1 VAKKRVVSSDN
12 ESVDEVTL
20 SPRTSTTTEQRDTIA
35 SAGVTNQLF
44 SQIGVSESVTHKE
57 SSRPRSVFVM
67 MPSGVHEEYK
77 EGAEESDFIYRHII
91 KNAVHMAGAK
101 LKQEFRITR
110 ETDNRISGS
119 ITSSIVR
126 NTISSDISIVD
137 ITGMNPNVFFE
148 LGMRYAL
155 RRSITILLRN
165 QESRIPFDVN
175 VYRSI
180 SYKTLQFE
188 QAAQELAEAIVHAS
202 AIETAQSDSLVYD
215 VFPHLEVK
223 IPGVYDSGDTPE
235 RGTSGLMPWKE
246 FHDRINSVVEALR
259 DVVTNGL
266 YVPDVVL
273 GISNGGLIVADLMG
287 RSLFHKPLLSLWADR
302 PAGLQMFNNR
312 YNSSTL
318 RTINEET
325 STALREHKGIE
336 ILLIDDIVS
345 TSQTISLA
353 KEFLERNL
361 PENTTIRF
369 LPMFNRNQKNRD
381 VIRGLLLYDDPRIP
395 VTEEQASRL
404 MSTTR
409 LILPYNKHI
418 RE

>member
-1 VAKKRVVSSDN
+1 MAKKRVRNATN
-12 ESVDEVTL
+12 ESGGEATL
-20 SPRTSTTTEQRDTIA
+20 SPRTSGTPEQNDSGATAVGITR
-35 SAGVTNQLF
+35 LF
-44 SQIGVSESVTHKE
+44 SELGASESVTHKE
-57 SSRPRSVFVM
+57 SGRPRTVFVM
-67 MPSGVHEEYK
+67 MPSGVHDEYK
-77 EGAEESDFIYRHII
+77 EGAEESNFIYRHII
-91 KNAVHMAGAK
+91 KNAVHMAGEK
-101 LKQEFRITR
+101 LNQEFRITR

-180 SYKTLQFE
+180 SYKTLRFE
-188 QAAQELAEAIVHAS
+188 QAAQELAEAIIHAS
-202 AIETAQSDSLVYD
+202 ATETAQSDSLVYD
-215 VFPHLEVK
+215 VFPHLEVN

-246 FHDRINSVVEALR
+246 FHDRINAVVEVLR

-266 YVPDVVL
+266 YVPDVLL

-287 RSLFHKPLLSLWADR
+287 RSLFHKPLLSLWANR
-302 PAGLQMFNNR
+302 PAGLQMFNNQ

-318 RTINEET
+318 RTIKDEN
-325 STALREHKGIE
+325 STKEREHKGIE

-361 PENTTIRF
+361 PPNTTIRF

-381 VIRGLLLYDDPRIP
+381 VIRGLLLYDDSRIP